1 MRGIAQ
7 IIVKVLF
14 NRSIVSL
21 RVSKF
26 ILLKGWEM
34 DSKSIPELLKRS
46 LQSHMAEA
54 DLREDEETQDIIAK
68 LSELSDKVAAAKA
81 RALSNREQRLAD
93 EAKGE
98 L

>member
-68 LSELSDKVAAAKA
+68 LSVLSDKVAEAKA
-81 RALSNREQRLAD
+81 RALANRAQRLAE
-93 EAKGE
+93 EAKR
-98 L
+98 

>member
-14 NRSIVSL
+14 IRSIVSL

-68 LSELSDKVAAAKA
+68 LSVLSDKVAEAKA
-81 RALSNREQRLAD
+81 RALANRAQRLAE
-93 EAKGE
+93 EAKR
-98 L
+98 

>member
-14 NRSIVSL
+14 IRSIVSL

-68 LSELSDKVAAAKA
+68 LSVLSDKVAEAKA
-81 RALSNREQRLAD
+81 RALANRAQRLAE
-93 EAKGE
+93 EAKG
-98 L
+98 

>member
-14 NRSIVSL
+14 IRSIVSL

-54 DLREDEETQDIIAK
+54 DLREDKETQDIIAK
-68 LSELSDKVAAAKA
+68 LSVLSDKVAEAKA
-81 RALSNREQRLAD
+81 RALANRAQRLAE
-93 EAKGE
+93 EAKG
-98 L
+98 